1 MQQTPCWFY
10 SDHLSINNNTK
21 ELINYPQP
29 KLNYLGAVHRLI
41 IKGVSVGSFINYGTV
56 CSYDNNITK
65 QHYFKQK
72 FFMDVILAVLLKNNS
87 IINIA
92 LLNNYNITTFISSF
106 RSLILS
112 KTGPTAFSLL
122 NLDSP
127 FVTVLLSADSALVS
141 ALLVTTLRSGSCPT

>member
-1 MQQTPCWFY
+1 
-10 SDHLSINNNTK
+10 
-21 ELINYPQP
+21 
-29 KLNYLGAVHRLI
+29 
-41 IKGVSVGSFINYGTV
+41 
-56 CSYDNNITK
+56 
-65 QHYFKQK
+65 
-72 FFMDVILAVLLKNNS
+72 MDVILAVLLKNNS

-127 FVTVLLSADSALVS
+127 FVTVLLLADSALVS
-141 ALLVTTLRSGSCPT
+141 ALLVTTLRSGSCPTWLLSLTSTLESSSFSLWLSVSFAFWICCSNWDRTLFALSKLYDRFLSCNWTSWSKPLIVCLILSDFQHS